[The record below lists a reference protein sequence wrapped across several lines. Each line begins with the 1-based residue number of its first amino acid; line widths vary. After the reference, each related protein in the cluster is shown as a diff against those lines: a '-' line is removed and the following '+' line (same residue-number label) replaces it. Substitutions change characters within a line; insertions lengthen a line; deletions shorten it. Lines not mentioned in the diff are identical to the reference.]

1 MKKYY
6 TNGKLRIY
14 LNAVANIVHGEE
26 LRYDYGE
33 SDLPWRSHVSF
44 DFNLIILLV
53 VINGFGEMQEKGI
66 EYLKFNTKS
75 FYVNLSND
83 LIKI

>member
-14 LNAVANIVHGEE
+14 LKAVANIVDGEE
-26 LRYDYGE
+26 LRNDYGE

-44 DFNLIILLV
+44 DFN
-53 VINGFGEMQEKGI
+53 
-66 EYLKFNTKS
+66 
-75 FYVNLSND
+75 
-83 LIKI
+83 